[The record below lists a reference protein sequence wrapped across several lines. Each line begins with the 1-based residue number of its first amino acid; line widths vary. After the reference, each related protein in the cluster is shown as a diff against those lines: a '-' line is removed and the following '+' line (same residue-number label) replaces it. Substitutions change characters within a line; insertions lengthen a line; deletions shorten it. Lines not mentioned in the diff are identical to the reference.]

1 MIRIGESYIS
11 EREIAAVYPDKSEDN
26 RIWVVL
32 KSGRGFYCDAD
43 MLQAA
48 RALSDAGMLRLADL
62 EPGDMTL
69 IVLEDL
75 ADAGF
80 LYIARD
86 ENGALF
92 AYEEMPIRGKTT
104 WQSAAQS
111 APIPEPV
118 FREHISWADA
128 EPASVSLLLE
138 EARIDRWQ
146 FA

>member
-11 EREIAAVYPDKSEDN
+11 GREIAAVYPDKYEDN

-48 RALSDAGMLRLADL
+48 RALSDAGMLHLTDV
-62 EPGDMTL
+62 EPGDLAL

-118 FREHISWADA
+118 FQGHVSWEDA
-128 EPASVSLLLE
+128 EPSDVHLLLE
-138 EARIDRWQ
+138 EARLDRWQ